1 MLLKNNFSIIRIA
14 EGQLKVNLQPLID
27 IDLSNCNTEST
38 PTESEKGGSLLYI
51 SSDLN
56 CKVWNDLKYAKQKN

>member
-14 EGQLKVNLQPLID
+14 EDQLKVNSQPLID

-56 CKVWNDLKYAKQKN
+56 CKV

>member
-56 CKVWNDLKYAKQKN
+56 CKV